1 LIMKSKITIPIFGWF
16 SQMLTIVFIA
26 LKLTGVINW
35 GWMLVLSP
43 MLVNFA
49 ILLLLFVCVII
60 LSIIT
65 AK

>member
-1 LIMKSKITIPIFGWF
+1 MKGKITINIFGWF
-16 SQMLTIVFIA
+16 SQMLTIVFIT

-49 ILLLLFVCVII
+49 ILLFLIVCVII

>member
-1 LIMKSKITIPIFGWF
+1 MIKIFGWF
-16 SQMLTIVFIA
+16 SQMLTIVFIT

-49 ILLLLFVCVII
+49 ILLFLIVCVII

>member
-1 LIMKSKITIPIFGWF
+1 MKGKITINIFGWF
-16 SQMLTIVFIA
+16 SQMLTIVFIT

-49 ILLLLFVCVII
+49 ILLFLIVCVII
-60 LSIIT
+60 ISIIT